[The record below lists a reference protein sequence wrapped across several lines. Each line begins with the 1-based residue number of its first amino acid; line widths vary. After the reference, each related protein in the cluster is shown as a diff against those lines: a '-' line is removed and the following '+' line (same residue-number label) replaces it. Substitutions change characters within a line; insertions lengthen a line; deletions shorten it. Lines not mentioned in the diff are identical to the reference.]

1 MSNDHTAARGLARET
16 LAGAGETPPTRRG
29 APTARRGRGDR
40 QVWLY
45 VIPVSAVFL
54 FVFVGPL
61 IYTAWTALHETTY
74 YQIGEFSGL
83 NSFVKLFSDPDL
95 RKSIGTTLVFSLGA
109 LVIALPAGL
118 LSAIVLN
125 DISRFK
131 RTVRSLFLL
140 TWLMSQATAGTIW
153 VWFLNP
159 NFGPATAI
167 TTSLGFGPTD
177 VFTTPA
183 TALLAVTLITAWWSY
198 PQAMLLFLGALQTVP
213 EELRES
219 LRVDGGGIWHGFVH
233 ITLPYLR
240 NTIVSVVVVL
250 LMLYVQMVTII
261 LVTTRGGP
269 LAATET
275 LSMRVF
281 NQTFNEFDLSGASAT
296 AILLFAVNIVLTLVA
311 IRFRR
316 KETL

>member
-1 MSNDHTAARGLARET
+1 MTVTTALIAEA
-16 LAGAGETPPTRRG
+16 PPTRSPEQPR
-29 APTARRGRGDR
+29 TRRPDR
-40 QVWLY
+40 RVWLY
-45 VIPVSAVFL
+45 VLPVVAVFL

-61 IYTAWTALHETTY
+61 FYTAWTALHETNY

-83 NSFVKLFSDPDL
+83 NSLVELFSDPSL
-95 RKSIGTTLVFSLGA
+95 PAQIGTTLTFSLGA

-125 DISRFK
+125 NLHSFK

-140 TWLMSQATAGTIW
+140 PWLMSQATAGTVW
-153 VWFLNP
+153 LWFLNP
-159 NFGPATAI
+159 NFGPASAI
-167 TTSLGFGPTD
+167 TTSLGWGPTD
-177 VFTTPA
+177 VFSTPGA
-183 TALLAVTLITAWWSY
+183 ALVAVTLITAWWSY
-198 PQAMLLFLGALQTVP
+198 PQAMLLFLGALQTIP

-219 LRVDGGGIWHGFVH
+219 LRMDGGGAWRGFIS

-275 LSMRVF
+275 LSMRVY
-281 NQTFNEFDLSGASAT
+281 NQTFNDFDLSGASAT
-296 AILLFAVNIVLTLVA
+296 ALLLFAVNTVLTLVA

-316 KETL
+316 KEAL

>member
-1 MSNDHTAARGLARET
+1 MSTKS
-16 LAGAGETPPTRRG
+16 PTRTSRQTVASPSG
-29 APTARRGRGDR
+29 VDAIRRVRRDR
-40 QVWLY
+40 MVWLY
-45 VIPVSAVFL
+45 VVPVSAVFL

-61 IYTAWTALHETTY
+61 IYTVWTALHETTY
-74 YQIGEFSGL
+74 YQIGKFSGL
-83 NSFVKLFSDPDL
+83 NSFVRLFSDSDL
-95 RKSIGTTLVFSLGA
+95 PSRIWTTLVFSLGA

-125 DISRFK
+125 NLHRFK
-131 RTVRSLFLL
+131 RSVRSLFLL
-140 TWLMSQATAGTIW
+140 PWLMSQATAGTIW
-153 VWFLNP
+153 LWFLNP
-159 NFGPATAI
+159 NYGPASAI
-167 TTSLGFGPTD
+167 TKSLGFGPTD
-177 VFTTPA
+177 VFSSPTS
-183 TALLAVTLITAWWSY
+183 ALVAVTLMTAWWSY
-198 PQAMLLFLGALQTVP
+198 PQAMLLFLGALQTIP

-219 LRVDGGGIWHGFVH
+219 LKVDGGGAWHGFVN

-269 LAATET
+269 IGSTET
-275 LSMRVF
+275 LSMRVY
-281 NQTFNEFDLSGASAT
+281 NQMFDKFDLSGASAT

-316 KETL
+316 KESL

>member
-1 MSNDHTAARGLARET
+1 VL
-16 LAGAGETPPTRRG
+16 
-29 APTARRGRGDR
+29 
-40 QVWLY
+40 
-45 VIPVSAVFL
+45 PVSAVFL
-54 FVFVGPL
+54 FVFIGPL
-61 IYTAWTALHETTY
+61 FYTAWTALHETKY

-83 NSFVKLFSDPDL
+83 NSFVELLSDPNL
-95 RKSIGTTLVFSLGA
+95 PSSIRTTLVFSLGA
-109 LVIALPAGL
+109 LIIALPAGL
-118 LSAIVLN
+118 LSAIVMNSLH
-125 DISRFK
+125 RFK
-131 RTVRSLFLL
+131 RSVRSLFLL
-140 TWLMSQATAGTIW
+140 TWLMSQATVGTIW
-153 VWFLNP
+153 LWFLNP

-177 VFTTPA
+177 VFSSPT

-198 PQAMLLFLGALQTVP
+198 PQAMLLFLGALQTIP

-219 LRVDGGGIWHGFVH
+219 LKVDGGGLWHDFVN
-233 ITLPYLR
+233 ITLPFLR

-269 LAATET
+269 LRATET

-281 NQTFNEFDLSGASAT
+281 NQTFNDFNLSGASAT
-296 AILLFAVNIVLTLVA
+296 AILLFAVNIVLTLAA

-316 KETL
+316 KESL

>member
-1 MSNDHTAARGLARET
+1 MSISPALVAEA
-16 LAGAGETPPTRRG
+16 TPTHPAPPVTRRSK
-29 APTARRGRGDR
+29 TDRR
-40 QVWLY
+40 VWLY
-45 VIPVSAVFL
+45 VIPVTAVFL

-61 IYTAWTALHETTY
+61 IYTAWTALHETSY
-74 YQIGEFSGL
+74 YTIGEFSGL
-83 NSFVKLFSDPDL
+83 NSFVELFSDPSL
-95 RKSIGTTLVFSLGA
+95 PAQIGITFTFSAGA
-109 LVIALPAGL
+109 LAIALPAGL
-118 LSAIVLN
+118 FSAIVLN
-125 DISRFK
+125 GLHRAK

-140 TWLMSQATAGTIW
+140 PWLMSQATAGVIW
-153 VWFLNP
+153 LWFLNP

-177 VFTTPA
+177 VFSNPTG
-183 TALLAVTLITAWWSY
+183 ALVAVTLITAWWSY
-198 PQAMLLFLGALQTVP
+198 PQAMLLFLGALQTIP

-219 LRVDGGGIWHGFVH
+219 LKVDGGGVFRNFFN

-269 LAATET
+269 LGATET
-275 LSMRVF
+275 LSMRVY
-281 NQTFNEFDLSGASAT
+281 NQTFNDFDLSGASAT
-296 AILLFAVNIVLTLVA
+296 AILLFAVNALLTLVA

-316 KETL
+316 KESL

>member
-1 MSNDHTAARGLARET
+1 MSITSSHRIQ
-16 LAGAGETPPTRRG
+16 GADAPPTSSNAPVIRHQREDRRI
-29 APTARRGRGDR
+29 
-40 QVWLY
+40 WLY
-45 VIPVSAVFL
+45 VLPVSAVFL
-54 FVFVGPL
+54 FVFIGPL
-61 IYTAWTALHETTY
+61 FYTAWTALHETRY

-83 NSFVKLFSDPDL
+83 DSFVELFTDPDL
-95 RKSIGTTLVFSLGA
+95 PRSIRSTLVFSLGA

-125 DISRFK
+125 GLHRFK
-131 RTVRSLFLL
+131 RSVRSLFLL

-153 VWFLNP
+153 LWFLNP

-177 VFTTPA
+177 VFSSPA

-198 PQAMLLFLGALQTVP
+198 PQAMLLFLGALQTIP

-219 LRVDGGGIWHGFVH
+219 LKVDGGGVWHDFVN
-233 ITLPYLR
+233 ITLPFLR

-269 LAATET
+269 LGATET
-275 LSMRVF
+275 LSMRVY
-281 NQTFNEFDLSGASAT
+281 NQTFNDFNLSGASAT
-296 AILLFAVNIVLTLVA
+296 AILLFAINIILTLVA

-316 KETL
+316 KESL

>member
-1 MSNDHTAARGLARET
+1 MSITSSPRTQAPDA
-16 LAGAGETPPTRRG
+16 PPTRRDAAVG
-29 APTARRGRGDR
+29 RRRRGDARI
-40 QVWLY
+40 WLY
-45 VIPVSAVFL
+45 VLPVSAVFL
-54 FVFVGPL
+54 FVFIGPL
-61 IYTAWTALHETTY
+61 FYTAWTALHETRY

-83 NSFVKLFSDPDL
+83 NSFVELFTDPNL
-95 RKSIGTTLVFSLGA
+95 PSRIRTTLVFSLGA

-125 DISRFK
+125 NLHRFK
-131 RTVRSLFLL
+131 RSVRSLFLL
-140 TWLMSQATAGTIW
+140 PWLLSQATAGPIW
-153 VWFLNP
+153 LWFLNP

-167 TTSLGFGPTD
+167 TNSLGFGPTD
-177 VFTTPA
+177 VFSSPA

-198 PQAMLLFLGALQTVP
+198 PQAMLLFLGALQTIPV
-213 EELRES
+213 ELRES
-219 LRVDGGGIWHGFVH
+219 LKVDGGGVWHDFVN

-269 LAATET
+269 LGATET
-275 LSMRVF
+275 LSMRVY
-281 NQTFNEFDLSGASAT
+281 NQTFNDFNLSGASAT
-296 AILLFAVNIVLTLVA
+296 AILLFAVNIALTLAA

-316 KETL
+316 KESL

>member
-1 MSNDHTAARGLARET
+1 MSTKSSPRIS
-16 LAGAGETPPTRRG
+16 RRPVASPLG
-29 APTARRGRGDR
+29 TQTVRRARRDR
-40 QVWLY
+40 MVWLY
-45 VIPVSAVFL
+45 VVPVTAVFL

-74 YQIGEFSGL
+74 YQIGKFSGL
-83 NSFVKLFSDPDL
+83 NSFVRLFSDSDL
-95 RKSIGTTLVFSLGA
+95 PSRIGTTLVFSLGA

-125 DISRFK
+125 NLHRFK
-131 RTVRSLFLL
+131 RSVRSLFLL
-140 TWLMSQATAGTIW
+140 PWLMSQATAGTIW
-153 VWFLNP
+153 LWFLNP
-159 NFGPATAI
+159 NYGPASAI
-167 TTSLGFGPTD
+167 TKSLGFGPTD
-177 VFTTPA
+177 VFSSPTS
-183 TALLAVTLITAWWSY
+183 ALVAVTLMTAWWSY
-198 PQAMLLFLGALQTVP
+198 PQAMLLFLGALQTIP

-219 LRVDGGGIWHGFVH
+219 LKVDGGGAWHGFVN

-269 LAATET
+269 IGSTET
-275 LSMRVF
+275 LSMRVY
-281 NQTFNEFDLSGASAT
+281 NQMFDKFDLSGASAT
-296 AILLFAVNIVLTLVA
+296 ALLLFAVNIVLTLVA

-316 KETL
+316 KESL

>member
-1 MSNDHTAARGLARET
+1 MSITSSPHTQAPDA
-16 LAGAGETPPTRRG
+16 PPTSSNAAVIRR
-29 APTARRGRGDR
+29 RREDR
-40 QVWLY
+40 RIWLY
-45 VIPVSAVFL
+45 VLPVSAVFL
-54 FVFVGPL
+54 FVFIGPL
-61 IYTAWTALHETTY
+61 FYTAWTALHETRY

-83 NSFVKLFSDPDL
+83 NSFVELFTDPDL
-95 RKSIGTTLVFSLGA
+95 PSSVRSTLVFSLGA

-125 DISRFK
+125 SLHRFK
-131 RTVRSLFLL
+131 RSVRSLFLL

-153 VWFLNP
+153 LWFLNP

-177 VFTTPA
+177 VFSSPA
-183 TALLAVTLITAWWSY
+183 AALLAVTLITAWWSY
-198 PQAMLLFLGALQTVP
+198 PQAMLLLLGALQTIP

-219 LRVDGGGIWHGFVH
+219 LKVDGGGVWHDFVN
-233 ITLPYLR
+233 ITLPFLR

-269 LAATET
+269 LRATET

-281 NQTFNEFDLSGASAT
+281 NQTFNDFNLSGASAT
-296 AILLFAVNIVLTLVA
+296 AILLFAVNIVLTLAA

-316 KETL
+316 KESL

>member
-1 MSNDHTAARGLARET
+1 MSITSSPRTQAPDAALTSSDAAVIRRRREDAR
-16 LAGAGETPPTRRG
+16 
-29 APTARRGRGDR
+29 
-40 QVWLY
+40 VWLY

-54 FVFVGPL
+54 FVFIGPL
-61 IYTAWTALHETTY
+61 FYTAWTALHETRY

-83 NSFVKLFSDPDL
+83 NSFVELLSDPDL
-95 RKSIGTTLVFSLGA
+95 PSRIRTTLVFSLGA
-109 LVIALPAGL
+109 LIIALPAGL

-125 DISRFK
+125 NLHRFK
-131 RTVRSLFLL
+131 RSVRSLFLL
-140 TWLMSQATAGTIW
+140 PWLLSQAAAGTIW
-153 VWFLNP
+153 LWFLNP

-167 TTSLGFGPTD
+167 TTSLGFGPTN
-177 VFTTPA
+177 VFSSPA

-198 PQAMLLFLGALQTVP
+198 PQAMLLFLGALQTIPV
-213 EELRES
+213 ELRES
-219 LRVDGGGIWHGFVH
+219 LKVDGGGVWHDFVN

-269 LAATET
+269 LGATET
-275 LSMRVF
+275 LSMRVY
-281 NQTFNEFDLSGASAT
+281 NQTFNDFNLSGASAT
-296 AILLFAVNIVLTLVA
+296 AILLFAINIVLTLAA

-316 KETL
+316 KESL

>member
-1 MSNDHTAARGLARET
+1 MSITREPSTEVTGLA
-16 LAGAGETPPTRRG
+16 AGSGVPVVRR
-29 APTARRGRGDR
+29 PRKDR
-40 QVWLY
+40 LVWLY
-45 VIPVSAVFL
+45 VVPVSAVFL
-54 FVFVGPL
+54 FVFIGPL

-74 YQIGEFSGL
+74 YEIGEFSGL
-83 NSFVKLFSDPDL
+83 NSFVELFSDPSL
-95 RKSIGTTLVFSLGA
+95 PAQIGITLMFSVGA

-125 DISRFK
+125 GLHRFK

-153 VWFLNP
+153 LWFLNP

-177 VFTTPA
+177 VFSSPT
-183 TALLAVTLITAWWSY
+183 TALIAVTLITAWWSY

-213 EELRES
+213 EELYES
-219 LRVDGGGIWHGFVH
+219 LKVDGGGIWRSFFN

-240 NTIVSVVVVL
+240 NTIVSVVIVL

-269 LAATET
+269 LGATET
-275 LSMRVF
+275 LSMSVY
-281 NQTFNEFDLSGASAT
+281 NQTFVEFDLSGASAT
-296 AILLFAVNIVLTLVA
+296 ALLLFAINIVLTLVA